1 MLVVSMGLNVLA
13 TRDIKGMDR
22 IVKVR
27 MGKERVNGRY

>member
-1 MLVVSMGLNVLA
+1 MLVVSMGLNVLV

-27 MGKERVNGRY
+27 MDIERVNGRY